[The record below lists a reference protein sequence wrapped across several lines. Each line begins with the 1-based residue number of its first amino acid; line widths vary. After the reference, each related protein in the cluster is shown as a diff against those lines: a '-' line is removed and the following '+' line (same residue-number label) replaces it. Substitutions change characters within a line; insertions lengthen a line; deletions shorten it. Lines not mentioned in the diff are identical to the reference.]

1 MTEENISESLVHH
14 IWDGQHFSG
23 SDLRST
29 NGREIHILKPGFWNG
44 DAGPDFVKSEIIIDG
59 KLYEGDV
66 EVHVKASEWHQHAHH
81 LDPKYNNVIV
91 HVVLWDD
98 QINLRTKKQNGEKIP
113 TLALYEHLDE
123 SVGKLLGDFQ
133 DKQTVSDDCRIK
145 ESQLDTNRT
154 ADGCAKLADALER
167 MGQERFL
174 EKYKA
179 VQKLLQSADL
189 EQILYENTMEALGYS
204 KNRKPFLELARK
216 IPFVKLAGKEAL
228 EIQAIL
234 FGVAGLLPS
243 QNPRADIP
251 DDDATYEYVV
261 EYLENI
267 WKEADEGYK
276 SIGMK
281 LEQWRFFRLRPSNFP
296 TRRIAGIS
304 HILAE
309 CADKSLLLKF
319 LPLIE
324 EVVAQPENVKKILKK
339 LWGVMMFEA
348 SGFWEQHSTFYGKQ
362 HKKTTYLIGKDRAA
376 DILVNVVLPTTLVW
390 AEQSQSKQL
399 EGAVQ
404 LLYDKHPKL
413 QDNIITQQMMARI
426 FADKQQAKIIDSA
439 KRQQG
444 LIYLYKMFCSS
455 KICDVCPILDS

>member
-1 MTEENISESLVHH
+1 MTEENIGESLVHH

-23 SDLRST
+23 SNLRST
-29 NGREIHILKPGFWNG
+29 DGREIHILKPGFWNG
-44 DAGPDFVKSEIIIDG
+44 DAGPDFVKSEVIIDG

-66 EVHVKASEWHQHAHH
+66 EVHVKASEWHQHTHH

-98 QINLRTKKQNGEKIP
+98 QINLRTKKQNGEKVP

-133 DKQTVSDDCRIK
+133 DEQTASDDCRINK
-145 ESQLDTNRT
+145 TQLDANTLSN
-154 ADGCAKLADALER
+154 ALEK
-167 MGQERFL
+167 MGQERFV
-174 EKYKA
+174 EKYEA
-179 VQKLLQSADL
+179 VQKRLQSANS
-189 EQILYENTMEALGYS
+189 EQVFYENTMEALGYS
-204 KNRKPFLELARK
+204 KNRKPFLELAQK
-216 IPFVKLAGKEAL
+216 VPFVKLAGKEAL

-276 SIGMK
+276 SISMR
-281 LEQWRFFRLRPSNFP
+281 LEQWQFFRLRPSNFP

-304 HILAE
+304 HTLAE
-309 CADKSLLLKF
+309 CAEKSLILKF
-319 LPLIE
+319 LSLIE
-324 EVVAQPENVKKILKK
+324 EVVAQPKNVKKILKK
-339 LWGVMMFEA
+339 LRGVMMFEA
-348 SGFWEQHSTFYGKQ
+348 SGFWEQHSTFYGKE
-362 HKKTTYLIGKDRAA
+362 HKKTKYLIGKDRAA
-376 DILVNVVLPTTLVW
+376 DILVNVVLPATFLW
-390 AEQSQSKQL
+390 AKQSQSKQL
-399 EGAVQ
+399 EEAVQ

-413 QDNIITQQMMARI
+413 QDNTITQQMMARF
-426 FADKQQAKIIDSA
+426 FADKQQAKIINSA
-439 KRQQG
+439 KKQQG

-455 KICDVCPILDS
+455 KICDVCPILSC

>member
-1 MTEENISESLVHH
+1 MIDENIGESLVHH

-23 SDLRST
+23 SNLRST
-29 NGREIHILKPGFWNG
+29 DGREIHILKPGFWNG
-44 DAGPDFVKSEIIIDG
+44 DAGPDFVKAEIIIDG

-66 EVHVKASEWHQHAHH
+66 EIHVKASEWRQHEHH
-81 LDPKYNNVIV
+81 LDPKYNDVIL

-98 QINLRTKKQNGEKIP
+98 QINLRTKKQNGEKVP

-133 DKQTVSDDCRIK
+133 DEQTASDECQIK
-145 ESQLDTNRT
+145 NVQPDMDR
-154 ADGCAKLADALER
+154 LAGVLER
-167 MGQERFL
+167 MGQERFI
-174 EKYKA
+174 EKYEAAK
-179 VQKLLQSADL
+179 KRLQSADL
-189 EQILYENTMEALGYS
+189 EQILYERIMEALGYS
-204 KNRKPFLELARK
+204 KNREPFLELAQK
-216 IPFVKLAGKEAL
+216 TLFMELAGKDVL

-243 QNPRADIP
+243 QNSRADIR

-267 WKEADEGYK
+267 WQKASEHYQ
-276 SIGMK
+276 SVIMRS
-281 LEQWRFFRLRPSNFP
+281 EQWRFFRLRPGNFP

-324 EVVAQPENVKKILKK
+324 EPIAQPKDAKKIFKK
-339 LWGVMMFEA
+339 LWNVMMPEA
-348 SGFWEQHSTFYGKQ
+348 SGFWEQHSTFYGKP

-376 DILVNVVLPTTLVW
+376 DILVNAVLPATYLW
-390 AEQSQSKQL
+390 AKQSQSRKL
-399 EGAVQ
+399 EDSVL

-413 QDNIITQQMMARI
+413 QDNIITQQMMERL
-426 FADKQQAKIIDSA
+426 FAEKQQSKMVNSA

-444 LIYLYKMFCSS
+444 LIYLYKTFCSS
-455 KICDVCPILDS
+455 KICDVCPILGSHASS